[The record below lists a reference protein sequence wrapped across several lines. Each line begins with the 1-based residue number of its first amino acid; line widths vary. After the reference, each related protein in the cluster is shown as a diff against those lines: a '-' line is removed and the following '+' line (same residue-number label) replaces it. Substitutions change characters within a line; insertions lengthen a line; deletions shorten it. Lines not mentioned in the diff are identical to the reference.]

1 MGIDPATHHFLFTAD
16 FTPDGVSGTVSN
28 FELSATA
35 GILVDG
41 QNSPYATNANPTAVV
56 AVPHKAQ

>member
-1 MGIDPATHHFLFTAD
+1 MGIDPATHHFLFTAN

-41 QNSPYATNANPTAVV
+41 QNSPYSTNANPTAVV